1 MINRLILWLSL
12 AGMILVLHLWVQKS
26 RNFDQGCLGLDKPA
40 VVVDL
45 GCQSEDLQVASRL
58 LGVSNAAWGYAFYFT
73 LALAA
78 FGKIIASANV
88 ARRLHLLSE
97 SVMVPALLYSG
108 YLVYQMAFVAHAYCL
123 LCLSSAILVVI
134 LTALH
139 VLLRMRGG
147 FQPVP
152 ESARNTEFGWAV
164 ASLFTATS
172 LSVGLLLFVNR
183 LGTRP
188 LDEGNS
194 GQELQKA
201 IGETLPLF
209 INARKLQ
216 QARTCSIDSAAPPLP
231 MEKFIGP
238 DTPFLGKPDGI
249 PVVVFFDPN
258 CPHCKAYQPV
268 FAKLVERFKDRAR
281 FYILPRMLWNY
292 SELPIAAVHLAA
304 KDGRSFE
311 IWKLLFGKYANGKK
325 GLTFEQI
332 EPLFQQLGLN
342 TTDLK
347 QRLEALRPE
356 VMAEADKTK
365 AAGVKGTPSI
375 YVNGQKVLGLN
386 ESEECVGELID
397 HALSPLPGKSAP
409 ESDPTEAP

>member
-12 AGMILVLHLWVQKS
+12 VGMVLVLHLWVQKS

-40 VVVDL
+40 IVVDL
-45 GCQSEDLQVASRL
+45 GCQAEDLQAASHL
-58 LGVSNAAWGYAFYFT
+58 LGISNAVWGYAFYFT

-78 FGKIIASANV
+78 FGKIIASAKA
-88 ARRLHLLSE
+88 ARRLHQLGE
-97 SVMVPALLYSG
+97 AVMLPALLYSG

-123 LCLSSAILVVI
+123 LCLSSAILVVV
-134 LTALH
+134 LAALH
-139 VLLRMRGG
+139 VLLRIRGG

-172 LSVGLLLFVNR
+172 LSVALLLFVNR

-194 GQELQKA
+194 GQELQKV
-201 IGETLPLF
+201 IGQTLPLF
-209 INARKLQ
+209 IDARKLQ
-216 QARTCSIDSAAPPLP
+216 QVRTCSIDYTAPVLP
-231 MEKFIGP
+231 MESFIRP
-238 DTPFLGKPDGI
+238 DTPFVGKPGGVPI
-249 PVVVFFDPN
+249 VFFFDPN

-268 FAKLVERFKDRAR
+268 FSKLVERFKDRAR

-311 IWKLLFGKYANGKK
+311 VWKLLFEQQAVGSK
-325 GLTFEQI
+325 GLAFEQI
-332 EPLFQQLGLN
+332 EPVFQQLGLD

-347 QRLEALRPE
+347 HRLEGLRPE

-375 YVNGQKVLGLN
+375 YINGQKVLSLN
-386 ESEECVGELID
+386 ESEECIGELID
-397 HALSPLPGKSAP
+397 RALPLPGKPAP
-409 ESDPTEAP
+409 ESTVPEVP